1 MTNFSGPA
9 IKRVTIRAAACA
21 AILGAC
27 ASASAALPPF
37 TLNPSAGGIAGAP
50 AGSFTA
56 DNILVSDY
64 SAVTFGTG
72 TFADT
77 GYLAISGFQLG
88 GSIIVPAGLNTTYGM
103 YIAFS
108 GSGTTTTGN
117 LTSTPTLGS
126 FTSLTYTLYGYSG
139 TGTFDFSGNTPTE
152 STTGA
157 QVALATGSL
166 INGAVST
173 TPNGDGT
180 FTPSANASLTFNV
193 VDTPFFQAPATFY
206 NTALTAFTNTTSE
219 VEAFDGGFRI
229 RQGGGSL
236 NFASTVPEPSTYA
249 LMLAGIGVV
258 GWVARR
264 RRA

>member
-1 MTNFSGPA
+1 MTTFPGTA
-9 IKRVTIRAAACA
+9 IKNAAIRAAACA
-21 AILGAC
+21 ALAGAC

-37 TLNPSAGGIAGAP
+37 TFNPSAGGITGAP
-50 AGSFTA
+50 TGSFTA

-72 TFADT
+72 TFTDT
-77 GYLAISGFQLG
+77 GYLAISGFELG
-88 GSIIVPAGLNTTYGM
+88 GSIIVPSGLNTTYGM
-103 YIAFS
+103 YIAFN
-108 GSGTTTTGN
+108 GTGTTTTGN

-126 FTSLTYTLYGYSG
+126 FTSLSYTLYGYSG
-139 TGTFDFSGNTPTE
+139 TGMFGFTGNTPTE

-166 INGAVST
+166 INGTVST

-180 FTPSANASLTFNV
+180 FTPSASASLTFSV
-193 VDTPFFQAPATFY
+193 SDPAFFQAPATFY

-219 VEAFDGGFRI
+219 VVPFSDGFTI

-236 NFASTVPEPSTYA
+236 NFASTVPEPGTYA
-249 LMLAGIGVV
+249 LMLAGLGVV

-264 RRA
+264 RKA